1 MKLLWIALAACLALP
16 GSALAA
22 PPDHCPPQK
31 AKVVK
36 TAHKPRHHHRKHHE
50 EPRYYEDEYAPLPP
64 PPPPPPPPRAH
75 IWHDGYGKPYAMG
88 PRPWAARRPAPAR
101 RIIVAGCRISAV
113 STSGTASTIITGW
126 NPDFNKYD
134 RLGLILRR
142 IR

>member
-1 MKLLWIALAACLALP
+1 MVSRLP
-16 GSALAA
+16 EPVPDAEGVLRVGVHLRRRA
-22 PPDHCPPQK
+22 PISGTM
-31 AKVVK
+31 A
-36 TAHKPRHHHRKHHE
+36 TANLMRWG
-50 EPRYYEDEYAPLPP
+50 
-64 PPPPPPPPRAH
+64 RAH
-75 IWHDGYGKPYAMG
+75 GQ
-88 PRPWAARRPAPAR
+88 RRRPAPAR